1 MAALRNGSKCS
12 HTTVYAPLFH
22 RSAFAENLY
31 LINRSEVPPLGGALN
46 PNLILEMTCSAL
58 TYPH

>member
-1 MAALRNGSKCS
+1 MAAFRNGSKCS

-31 LINRSEVPPLGGALN
+31 LQLKVFSER
-46 PNLILEMTCSAL
+46 
-58 TYPH
+58 H